1 MMHRVATLCALAVAL
16 VHAPEA
22 LAQEGGQVGVTMGYP
37 QSIGLVIHMTDR
49 VAVRPEFNFRHTS
62 NDDDT
67 LENSST
73 TLGVGIAGLFY
84 LTKFD
89 ALRTYASGRYT
100 YAQTSATLNPWILA
114 AATFPVGRVPDLDAT
129 TSTWSVSGSFGAQYA
144 LHRRFSLFGEVGLSY
159 SGAEL
164 SASTLLALFTPNV
177 EATTIA
183 TTTAAG
189 VIFYLKD

>member
-1 MMHRVATLCALAVAL
+1 MMHRVVTLCALAVVLA
-16 VHAPEA
+16 HAPAA

-49 VAVRPEFNFRHTS
+49 LAVRPEFNFRHTS

-67 LENSST
+67 FSNSST

-84 LTKFD
+84 LTKID

-100 YAQTSATLNPWILA
+100 YAQTSSTLNPRILA
-114 AATFPVGRVPDLDAT
+114 AATFPVGRVPDLEVT

-144 LHRRFSLFGEVGLSY
+144 LHRRFSIFGEVGLSY
-159 SGAEL
+159 SSTEL
-164 SASTLLALFTPNV
+164 SASTLLALFTPDV
-177 EATTIA
+177 EATTIGS
-183 TTTAAG
+183 TTAVG
-189 VIFYLKD
+189 VVFYFKD